1 MSHFSFCILINVNI
15 LCFNDIYV
23 YSDYHIMYNTYEKL
37 LSLIIQNIFVSFTES
52 MYSIQQNFETAC
64 NNLYTKLLCEICIR
78 NKYFCILYGKPFLHK
93 YIT

>member
-23 YSDYHIMYNTYEKL
+23 YSDYQIMYNMYEKL
-37 LSLIIQNIFVSFTES
+37 LSFIIQNIFVSFTES
-52 MYSIQQNFETAC
+52 MYSMQQNFETAY
-64 NNLYTKLLCEICIR
+64 NKLYTKLLCEICIR

>member
-1 MSHFSFCILINVNI
+1 
-15 LCFNDIYV
+15 
-23 YSDYHIMYNTYEKL
+23 MYNTYEKL

-52 MYSIQQNFETAC
+52 MYSIQQNFETAY
-64 NNLYTKLLCEICIR
+64 NKLYTKLLCEICIR